1 MTSLNAPGFSI
12 SLLNIS
18 AIISR
23 LTLQHMTSTSFANK
37 SDDILAL
44 IDAPT
49 DSTAWAG
56 VRTHWPRHD
65 SPRDSSREQQETNV
79 LLASIS
85 VTPSSNADKNND
97 YSWDTLG
104 ISTVNLEKAIRES
117 CASVIN
123 VAPELTE
130 FDTVLGDGDCGET
143 FTSGAKG
150 ECCLPNYNVISGA

>member
-1 MTSLNAPGFSI
+1 MAPTSV
-12 SLLNIS
+12 
-18 AIISR
+18 
-23 LTLQHMTSTSFANK
+23 TNK

-56 VRTHWPRHD
+56 VRTHWPRHNL
-65 SPRDSSREQQETNV
+65 PRDSKREQQETND

-85 VTPSSNADKNND
+85 ATPLSNADKNNVAE
-97 YSWDTLG
+97 YSWEALG
-104 ISTVNLEKAIRES
+104 ISAVKLEKAIRES

-130 FDTVLGDGDCGET
+130 FDTILGDGDCGET

-150 ECCLPNYNVISGA
+150 ECCQPNYNVISGV